1 MSSAPV
7 PAQMPPDIEP
17 PPEPPVI
24 FDPPAANDGAA
35 HAAASNFWQ
44 QPHVINILSLGT
56 SLAFHLGL
64 LLLGFI
70 GFRTYQNITEKQ
82 SVPQVIIPDAAI
94 IENAP
99 IGGIPNPGLG
109 GDPNRAAAQ
118 DQVKDVTSS
127 ADSWSQQKG
136 SESLTQ
142 SLMGG
147 SGAAADKDSVIAPGV
162 RPGFG
167 SGQTNGSGEGEGGRQ
182 LPFGPTGGG
191 GGTGP
196 KTNFVGLS
204 GNARTVAYVCDRS
217 GSMLNLM
224 VALKGELR
232 KSIDILRPTQG
243 FNVIFFSE
251 PGKAE
256 ALNKDGLIMATPD
269 NKRKAFT
276 MLNGVFPA
284 GSTDPIPGLEIA
296 FKTQPNLIYLLTDGD
311 FPDNQAVLARIRAL
325 NGKKGT
331 KINTILFTKVDGD
344 VSKDPGKKEIIKLL
358 RQIAE
363 ENEGRFKVV
372 DPSNL

>member
-7 PAQMPPDIEP
+7 PAQAPPDIEP
-17 PPEPPVI
+17 PPEPPPI
-24 FDPPAANDGAA
+24 FQPSLNDGALA
-35 HAAASNFWQ
+35 HHPHAFWQ
-44 QPHVINILSLGT
+44 QPHVINILSLAT

-70 GFRTYQNITEKQ
+70 GFRTYQNITDKQ
-82 SVPQVIIPDAAI
+82 AVPQVIIPDAAI
-94 IENAP
+94 VENAP

-109 GDPNRAAAQ
+109 ADPERAAAQ
-118 DQVKDVTSS
+118 DQVKDVMSS
-127 ADSWSQQKG
+127 ADSFSQQKG
-136 SESLTQ
+136 AESLTQ

-147 SGAAADKDSVIAPGV
+147 SGAEADKDSVIAPGV

-167 SGQTNGSGEGEGGRQ
+167 SGNNNGSGEGDGGRQ

-224 VALKGELR
+224 VALKSELR
-232 KSIDILRPTQG
+232 KSVDILRPTQG
-243 FNVIFFSE
+243 FNIIFFSE

-256 ALNKDGLIMATPD
+256 ALSKEGLIMATPD

-311 FPDNQAVLARIRAL
+311 FPDNEAVRARIRAL
-325 NGKKGT
+325 NGKKTT

-358 RQIAE
+358 KQIAE